1 MDNCQQVKQIY
12 TYDELNRLTSVTYDD
27 GRRLVYRYDEAG
39 NMLSVA
45 AGNRETLEVTRSVAE
60 PAVQRFCSACGYK
73 LKTGAKFCSACGK
86 PV

>member
-60 PAVQRFCSACGYK
+60 RTVQRFCSACGYK
-73 LKTGAKFCSACGK
+73 LKTSAKFCSACGK